1 MWRNTNDTMRQRL
14 GDLRHNKINE
24 GDGLWT
30 RYTGGRFGGSGLDS
44 RYNMYQLG
52 YDKTVNAK
60 STYGVALEHGN
71 GRADYDFGSSKEKL
85 TALSLYGTWQSGK
98 GSYTDVVA
106 RMGWFDSDINSYGDY
121 PDAVSDKQRAYSLSV
136 EYGRTFELDEE
147 KGLFIEP
154 QAQLIWGRL
163 NGSDYITDRNTK
175 VDIDGL
181 NSFIGRLGVVAGK
194 RTGDGND
201 VYLKASLLHEF
212 SGKRDLHLR
221 SANGEVMDVSNDYG
235 DTWFELGLGTN
246 ISLSKNSHFYGDIER
261 SFGADIKKKWQLNA
275 GFRFEF

>member
-1 MWRNTNDTMRQRL
+1 M
-14 GDLRHNKINE
+14 
-24 GDGLWT
+24 
-30 RYTGGRFGGSGLDS
+30 
-44 RYNMYQLG
+44 
-52 YDKTVNAK
+52 
-60 STYGVALEHGN
+60 
-71 GRADYDFGSSKEKL
+71 
-85 TALSLYGTWQSGK
+85 
-98 GSYTDVVA
+98 
-106 RMGWFDSDINSYGDY
+106 
-121 PDAVSDKQRAYSLSV
+121 
-136 EYGRTFELDEE
+136 
-147 KGLFIEP
+147 
-154 QAQLIWGRL
+154 
-163 NGSDYITDRNTK
+163 
-175 VDIDGL
+175 
-181 NSFIGRLGVVAGK
+181 VAGK

>member
-1 MWRNTNDTMRQRL
+1 M
-14 GDLRHNKINE
+14 
-24 GDGLWT
+24 
-30 RYTGGRFGGSGLDS
+30 
-44 RYNMYQLG
+44 
-52 YDKTVNAK
+52 
-60 STYGVALEHGN
+60 
-71 GRADYDFGSSKEKL
+71 
-85 TALSLYGTWQSGK
+85 
-98 GSYTDVVA
+98 
-106 RMGWFDSDINSYGDY
+106 
-121 PDAVSDKQRAYSLSV
+121 

-181 NSFIGRLGVVAGK
+181 NSFIGRLGVAGK